1 MSELYYDRIVIIP
14 IFLLPFVLLLNGI
27 ITSWYYYRM
36 FVIRNSTITKYIQ
49 YRMNYYW
56 ITPLPISTIT
66 KVFHP
71 RIVPIPNA
79 TITELRITE
88 LFYYGLLLPNVAHSL
103 RTSQIETLNSQ
114 GHRGRVVLTNSSPL
128 AQKAKESLK
137 SSSVKVKLNKSI
149 LLIFG
154 LSTYG
159 LGCPNL
165 PGCKFN
171 SFMKIFHFSMWLVCI
186 SIDTSIKIF
195 VKRSFE
201 FFLCVTQTFDLSTD
215 RSVKPWTIRCSYVR
229 VSRGQSVTWPVLKT
243 VQNEIGWKVHLI
255 H

>member
-56 ITPLPISTIT
+56 MTPLPISTIT

-88 LFYYGLLLPNVAHSL
+88 LFYYGLLLPNVAHSNFEI
-103 RTSQIETLNSQ
+103 QAGED
-114 GHRGRVVLTNSSPL
+114 VDVSPWPDKDEKSRIPNPCL
-128 AQKAKESLK
+128 KRIQNLVNIFGIK
-137 SSSVKVKLNKSI
+137 SSEVSLNRNLEQLFFI
-149 LLIFG
+149 LILN
-154 LSTYG
+154 LEP
-159 LGCPNL
+159 LGNPL
-165 PGCKFN
+165 
-171 SFMKIFHFSMWLVCI
+171 
-186 SIDTSIKIF
+186 
-195 VKRSFE
+195 
-201 FFLCVTQTFDLSTD
+201 
-215 RSVKPWTIRCSYVR
+215 
-229 VSRGQSVTWPVLKT
+229 
-243 VQNEIGWKVHLI
+243 
-255 H
+255 

>member
-1 MSELYYDRIVIIP
+1 MNDFNSFYLVEINIFITIRIELHSFLHFFHSFLNILGQIKMLKPRTRTVLSTAMSVELTLSRSASFVSSIIDP
-14 IFLLPFVLLLNGI
+14 SAFFVHFFNSFLLIWKILV
-27 ITSWYYYRM
+27 RDD
-36 FVIRNSTITKYIQ
+36 
-49 YRMNYYW
+49 
-56 ITPLPISTIT
+56 
-66 KVFHP
+66 
-71 RIVPIPNA
+71 
-79 TITELRITE
+79 
-88 LFYYGLLLPNVAHSL
+88 L